1 LARISAVRLS
11 TLHSQLFT
19 LHWALRLAIL
29 RTMESCVF
37 CRVADGTVPARILF
51 EDDEIVAFH
60 DIAPRAP
67 VHVLVIPRRH
77 IVSLA
82 SVGVDDRGVLAT
94 LFAAS
99 AAAARRTG
107 IAETGY
113 RVVTNVGA
121 GAGQSVFH
129 LHLHVL
135 GGRPMGWPPG

>member
-1 LARISAVRLS
+1 
-11 TLHSQLFT
+11 
-19 LHWALRLAIL
+19 
-29 RTMESCVF
+29 MESCVF
-37 CRVADGTVPARILF
+37 CRVADGTARARILF
-51 EDDEIVAFH
+51 EDEEVVAFH
-60 DIAPRAP
+60 DITPRAP

-77 IVSLA
+77 IISLA
-82 SVGVDDRGVLAT
+82 SVGDDDRAVLAT
-94 LFAAS
+94 LFAA
-99 AAAARRTG
+99 AAEVARRTG

>member
-1 LARISAVRLS
+1 
-11 TLHSQLFT
+11 
-19 LHWALRLAIL
+19 
-29 RTMESCVF
+29 MESCVF

-99 AAAARRTG
+99 AEAARRTG